1 MASLARTVA
10 FYTLGCKVNQYETEA
25 MGELFARRGYRVVPF
40 RDRADVYVINTCTVT
55 GTAAQKS
62 RQAVRRALRTNPEA
76 VVAVAGCYPQ
86 IAPQEIASIPGVR
99 VVLGTRGHGTIV
111 DLVEQAAAGGPAVI
125 AVEDIEK
132 ALTFEEL
139 PVVAAAGRTRAF
151 LKVQEGCRN
160 FCTFCIV
167 PYARG
172 PLRSRAP
179 EKVLEHARALV
190 AAGHRELVLTG
201 THLGLYGRD
210 LPDGPDLAGLVA
222 RLLEVRG
229 LVRLR
234 LSSIEP
240 LEVTPA
246 LLELMASSPV
256 LCPHLHIPLQSGD
269 DGTLRRMG
277 RRYTAAQ
284 YAAVIEN
291 VRRVVPDPGIYA
303 DVMVGFPGEDEEAF
317 RRSYSFVASLE
328 PAGLHVFKYSPR
340 AGTPAAG
347 FKDQVAPAV
356 KQSRL
361 EAMLALDRTLR
372 QVFAARFL
380 SRVVEVLVERTTP
393 QGLATGYTPQ
403 YVRVAIR
410 DRDAPVGEVVRVLA
424 EEVENGIIKG
434 TRCEKKDSHLR
445 ASNNHDKM

>member
-1 MASLARTVA
+1 M
-10 FYTLGCKVNQYETEA
+10 NQYETEA
-25 MGELFARRGYRVVPF
+25 MAELFARRGYRVVPF
-40 RDRADVYVINTCTVT
+40 DSRADVYVVNTCTVT

-62 RQAVRRALRTNPEA
+62 RQAIRRAVRTNPEA
-76 VVAVAGCYPQ
+76 LVAVTGCYAQ
-86 IAPQEIASIPGVR
+86 VAPQEIAAIPGVR
-99 VVLGTRGHGTIV
+99 VVLGTRGHGKIV
-111 DLVEQAAAGGPAVI
+111 ELVEQAAATGVAVI

-132 ALTFEEL
+132 ARTFEEL
-139 PVVAAAGRTRAF
+139 PVVAARGRTRAF
-151 LKVQEGCRN
+151 LKVQEGCRE

-179 EKVLEHARALV
+179 EKVLEEARALV
-190 AAGHRELVLTG
+190 GAGHRELVLTG

-210 LPDGPDLAGLVA
+210 LPGGPDLAGLVA
-222 RLLEVRG
+222 RLLEIRG

-269 DGTLRRMG
+269 DCTLARMG
-277 RRYTAAQ
+277 RRYKAAQ

-291 VRRVVPDPGIYA
+291 IRRAVPEVGIYA

-317 RRSYSFVASLE
+317 RRSYAFVASLGL
-328 PAGLHVFKYSPR
+328 AGLHVFKYSPR
-340 AGTPAAG
+340 AGTPAAA
-347 FKDQVAPAV
+347 FKEQVAPAV

-361 EAMLALDRTLR
+361 ETMLALDRTLR
-372 QVFAARFL
+372 QRFAAQFL
-380 SRVVEVLVERTTP
+380 GRVVEVLVEQATR

-403 YVRVAIR
+403 YVRVAFQ
-410 DRDAPVGEVVRVLA
+410 DGDAPVGEVVRVLA
-424 EEVENGIIKG
+424 KKVENGIIKG
-434 TRCEKKDSHLR
+434 TRHEKKDSYLQ
-445 ASNNHDKM
+445 ASNNGYNM